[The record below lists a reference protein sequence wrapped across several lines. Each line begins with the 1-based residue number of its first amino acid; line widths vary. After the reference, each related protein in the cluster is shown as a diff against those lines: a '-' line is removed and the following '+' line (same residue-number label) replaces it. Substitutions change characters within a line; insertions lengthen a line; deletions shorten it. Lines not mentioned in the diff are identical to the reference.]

1 MDIITD
7 IHEEKSAAA
16 RHLQQQPGVRL
27 DVQTLACGDY
37 VLAAGVAVARKSAT
51 DFVLSVMEKALFS
64 QVAKLRTE
72 YARVIF
78 LIEGDLF
85 ETRFHLSPAALRNA
99 LAYLVAVEGVSVL
112 PSPSPE
118 SSAELILTMAQQVRQ
133 NPQATEGLRGAKPKT
148 VTRAQQFL
156 VEGLPGVGPEQAEAL
171 LARFGSVAAILAA
184 ADEELAQV
192 PGLSARAV
200 FKIREVLDSPW
211 KGLALTRP
219 GQDAN

>member
-1 MDIITD
+1 MDIIID
-7 IHEEKSAAA
+7 VHEEKSAAA
-16 RHLQQQPGVRL
+16 RHLRQMPGVRL
-27 DVQTLACGDY
+27 DVQTLAGGDY
-37 VLAAGVAVARKSAT
+37 LPGEGLAVARKSAT
-51 DFVLSVMEKALFS
+51 DFVLSVMEKALFG

-72 YARVIF
+72 YARVVY

-99 LAYLVAVEGVSVL
+99 LAYIVAVEGVSVL

-118 SSAELILTMAQQVRQ
+118 SSAELILTMAQHLQQ
-133 NPQATEGLRGAKPKT
+133 KAQATEGLRGAKPKT
-148 VTRAQQFL
+148 LTRAQQFL
-156 VEGLPGVGPEQAEAL
+156 VEGLPGVGPEQTEAL

-184 ADEELAQV
+184 TDEDLARV

-211 KGLALTRP
+211 KGLPLTRP
-219 GQDAN
+219 GQDVD